1 MNSSQEEPGNPNMLV
16 AILAILAGFI
26 ILTWSADQFVNG
38 AAATARNFNISPML
52 IGLTVVSIGTS
63 APEILVSIMAA
74 SQDHASLAIGNAIGS
89 NIANIGLVLGVTALI
104 APLPVK
110 KSLARREIPLL
121 VGISL
126 LAGICIANGFLTQ
139 LDSLALLGTLFL
151 TLYLMFRWQKQH
163 PDEPL
168 LEGEEESAPQLSA
181 GKAWF
186 YLVSGLLFLLGSSQI
201 LVWGATEL
209 ARLFGVSELLI
220 GLTIVAIGTSLPE
233 LAASVASAIKG
244 HHDIALGNV
253 VGSNVF
259 NLLAVLPMP
268 GLLASGTINPQV
280 VWQDFPVMMGLTL
293 FLAASCLFGK
303 QPKYLGRIIGFIL
316 ISFYVAYTGWLF
328 LNN

>member
-1 MNSSQEEPGNPNMLV
+1 MLV
-16 AILAILAGFI
+16 AILTIIAGFI

-63 APEILVSIMAA
+63 APEILVSITAA
-74 SQDHASLAIGNAIGS
+74 TQDHASLAIGNAIGS
-89 NIANIGLVLGVTALI
+89 NIANIGLVLGTTALI

-110 KSLARREIPLL
+110 KSLALREIPML
-121 VGISL
+121 VGVSI
-126 LAGICIANGFLTQ
+126 LAGICIGNGLLTQ
-139 LDSLALLGTLFL
+139 LDSLALLATLFI
-151 TLYLMFRWQKQH
+151 TLYLIFRWQKRH

-168 LEGEEESAPQLSA
+168 LEGEEDEVPELSS

-186 YLVSGLLFLLGSSQI
+186 YLISGLLFLLGSSQL

-209 ARLFGVSELLI
+209 ARLFGVSELII

-233 LAASVASAIKG
+233 LAASIASAIKG

-253 VGSNVF
+253 VGSNIF

-268 GLLASGTINPQV
+268 GLLASGTVNPQV
-280 VWQDFPVMMGLTL
+280 IWQDFPVMMGLTL
-293 FLAASCLFGK
+293 FLAINCLIGK
-303 QPKYLGRIIGFIL
+303 QPKALGRMVGTVL
-316 ISFYVAYTGWLF
+316 LGCYAVYTIWLF
-328 LNN
+328 MLH

>member
-1 MNSSQEEPGNPNMLV
+1 MLV
-16 AILAILAGFI
+16 AILAIIAGFI

-38 AAATARNFNISPML
+38 AAATARNFKISPML

-74 SQDHASLAIGNAIGS
+74 TQDHASLAIGNAIGS
-89 NIANIGLVLGVTALI
+89 NIANIGLVLGATALI

-110 KSLARREIPLL
+110 GSLAKREIPML
-121 VGISL
+121 VGISI
-126 LAGICIANGFLTQ
+126 LAGICIFNGLLTQ
-139 LDSLALLGTLFL
+139 LDSLALLATLFL

-168 LEGEEESAPQLSA
+168 IEGEEDEVPELSTK
-181 GKAWF
+181 KAWF
-186 YLVSGLLFLLGSSQI
+186 YLISGLLFLLGSSQL

-209 ARLFGVSELLI
+209 ARLFGISELVI

-233 LAASVASAIKG
+233 LAASVVSALKG

-253 VGSNVF
+253 VGSNIF

-268 GLLASGTINPQV
+268 GLLASGTVNPQV
-280 VWQDFPVMMGLTL
+280 IWQDFPVMMGLTL
-293 FLAASCLFGK
+293 FLAINCLIGK
-303 QPKYLGRIIGFIL
+303 QPKSLGRAIGIL
-316 ISFYVAYTGWLF
+316 LLGFYITYTIWLF
-328 LNN
+328 LQH

>member
-1 MNSSQEEPGNPNMLV
+1 MFV
-16 AILAILAGFI
+16 AILAIIAGFI

-63 APEILVSIMAA
+63 APEILVSVMAA
-74 SQDHASLAIGNAIGS
+74 TQDHASLAIGNAIGS
-89 NIANIGLVLGVTALI
+89 NIANIGLVLGITALI

-110 KSLARREIPLL
+110 RSLARREIPML
-121 VGISL
+121 VVVST
-126 LAGICIANGFLTQ
+126 LAGLCIVNGFLTQ
-139 LDSLALLGTLFL
+139 LDSIVLLGTLFL

-168 LEGEEESAPQLSA
+168 IEGEEEEVPELSS

-186 YLVSGLLFLLGSSQI
+186 YLISGLLFLLGSSQI

-209 ARLFGVSELLI
+209 ARLFGVSELII

-253 VGSNVF
+253 VGSNIF

-268 GLLASGTINPQV
+268 GLFAPGSVNPQV
-280 VWQDFPVMMGLTL
+280 IWQDFPVMMALTL
-293 FLAASCLFGK
+293 FLAMSCLFGK
-303 QPKYLGRIIGFIL
+303 QPKHLGRMTGL
-316 ISFYVAYTGWLF
+316 LLLSGYAAYTIWLF
-328 LNN
+328 IHH

>member
-1 MNSSQEEPGNPNMLV
+1 MLL
-16 AILAILAGFI
+16 AILAIFAGFI

-63 APEILVSIMAA
+63 APEILVSLMA
-74 SQDHASLAIGNAIGS
+74 STQDHASLAIGNAVGS
-89 NIANIGLVLGVTALI
+89 NIANMGLVLGATALI
-104 APLPVK
+104 TPLPVK
-110 KSLARREIPLL
+110 KSLARREIPML
-121 VGISL
+121 VVVST
-126 LAGICIANGFLTQ
+126 LAGLCIVNGFLTQ
-139 LDSLALLGTLFL
+139 LDSIVLLGALFL

-168 LEGEEESAPQLSA
+168 IEGEEEEVPELSP

-186 YLVSGLLFLLGSSQI
+186 YLISGLLFLLGSSQI

-209 ARLFGVSELLI
+209 ARLFGVSELII

-253 VGSNVF
+253 VGSNIF

-268 GLLASGTINPQV
+268 GLFAPGSVNPQV
-280 VWQDFPVMMGLTL
+280 IWQDFPVMMALTL
-293 FLAASCLFGK
+293 FLAMSCLFGK
-303 QPKYLGRIIGFIL
+303 QPKHLGRMTGL
-316 ISFYVAYTGWLF
+316 LLLSCYAAYTVWLF
-328 LNN
+328 IHH

>member
-1 MNSSQEEPGNPNMLV
+1 MLV
-16 AILAILAGFI
+16 AIIAILAGFI

-63 APEILVSIMAA
+63 APEILVSVMAA
-74 SQDHASLAIGNAIGS
+74 TQDHASLAIGNAIGS
-89 NIANIGLVLGVTALI
+89 NIANIGLVLGATALI

-110 KSLARREIPLL
+110 RSLARREIPML
-121 VGISL
+121 VVVSA
-126 LAGICIANGFLTQ
+126 LAGICIINGLLTQ

-168 LEGEEESAPQLSA
+168 IEGEEEEVPELSA

-186 YLVSGLLFLLGSSQI
+186 YLISGLLFLLGSSQI

-209 ARLFGVSELLI
+209 ARLFGISELII

-233 LAASVASAIKG
+233 LAASVASTIKG

-253 VGSNVF
+253 VGSNIF

-268 GLLASGTINPQV
+268 GLFASGTISPQV
-280 VWQDFPVMMGLTL
+280 IWQDFPVMMTLTL
-293 FLAASCLFGK
+293 FLAISCLFGK
-303 QPKYLGRIIGFIL
+303 QPKHLGRMTGLFLL
-316 ISFYVAYTGWLF
+316 ICYVAYTSWLF
-328 LNN
+328 IHH

>member
-1 MNSSQEEPGNPNMLV
+1 MLV
-16 AILAILAGFI
+16 AILAIIAGFI

-63 APEILVSIMAA
+63 APEILVSITAA
-74 SQDHASLAIGNAIGS
+74 TQDHASLAIGNAIGS
-89 NIANIGLVLGVTALI
+89 NIANIGLVLGTTALI

-110 KSLARREIPLL
+110 RSLALREIPLL
-121 VGISL
+121 VGVSI
-126 LAGICIANGFLTQ
+126 LAGICIFNGLLTQ
-139 LDSLALLGTLFL
+139 LDSLALLGTLFI
-151 TLYLMFRWQKQH
+151 TLYLMFRWQKRH

-168 LEGEEESAPQLSA
+168 LEGEEDEAPELPS

-186 YLVSGLLFLLGSSQI
+186 YLVSGLLFLLGSSQL

-209 ARLFGVSELLI
+209 ARLFGVSELII

-244 HHDIALGNV
+244 HHDIALGNI
-253 VGSNVF
+253 VGSNIF

-268 GLLASGTINPQV
+268 GLLASGTVNPQV
-280 VWQDFPVMMGLTL
+280 IWQDFPVMMGLTL
-293 FLAASCLFGK
+293 FLSINCLTGK
-303 QPKYLGRIIGFIL
+303 QPKALGRTAGIVLSGC
-316 ISFYVAYTGWLF
+316 YAAYTAWLF
-328 LNN
+328 MLH